1 MKRTVSVG
9 AAILMVA
16 CGDNVA
22 PNLASLELVPSSSIH
37 FPAIGDTVVLSL
49 SGTDED
55 GRSVAPSSLRF
66 ASRNPSVARVNQA
79 GRIEST
85 GNGSTYIVVQV
96 ANLEDSVSVTVLQA
110 RDSLVLG
117 VPAVGRIVSL
127 PADTAF
133 PLVCRA
139 YDTTGDLLVLP
150 TSVISRSGRI
160 SGGSCGTLTVTAS
173 GHDTLDVTAGS
184 YHASLPVV
192 IAVRPRL
199 LSDPS
204 LPLDVDSLPDGLIPW
219 APTLVKNG
227 SGEFNLYFAGYRDAA
242 GHLGGRRGDL
252 HRLVSPDGV
261 HYRYDGV
268 ALERDAFP
276 CSPRGTGIENVAI
289 VPQDDGTGW
298 RMFLAAG
305 SNECDGWQ
313 VFSALSDDEDQW
325 SFEPGIRIPNGTSPR
340 WPSGEGMSLERLPS
354 GEWRMLVGSYE
365 HITPAEDRFQIT
377 QWTSA
382 DQVTWTYG
390 GPVLTTRQVGPGA
403 RRSVYSPSVTDI
415 APGLK
420 RMFFTGDDLDAP
432 GGASRIYSAVSVDGV
447 QWEVEG
453 IVLEGGRVDYFY
465 STMTDGLLVFIR
477 SVSGVHELGLVRVE
491 SR

>member
-1 MKRTVSVG
+1 M
-9 AAILMVA
+9 MA

-22 PNLASLELVPSSSIH
+22 PNLASLELVPSSPIH
-37 FPAIGDTVVLSL
+37 FAAVGDTVILSV
-49 SGTDED
+49 SGTDDE
-55 GRSVAPSSLRF
+55 GGAVAPSSLRF
-66 ASRNPSVARVNQA
+66 ASRNPSVARVSQS

-85 GNGSTYIVVQV
+85 GDGSTYIVVQ
-96 ANLEDSVSVTVLQA
+96 ASELADSVSVTVVQA

-117 VPAVGRIVSL
+117 VPAPGKIISL

-139 YDTTGDLLVLP
+139 YDTAGNLLVLP
-150 TSVISRSGRI
+150 TAVSSRSGRI
-160 SGGSCGTLTVTAS
+160 SGASCETLTVTGS
-173 GHDTLDVTAGS
+173 GHDTLEVTAGS

-192 IAVRPRL
+192 VAVRPRL

-227 SGEFNLYFAGYRDAA
+227 SGEFNLYFAGYRNAA

-252 HRLVSPDGV
+252 HRLVSPDGI
-261 HYRYDGV
+261 HFQYDRV
-268 ALERDAFP
+268 VLERDAFP

-289 VPQDDGTGW
+289 GPQDDGSGW

-305 SNECDGWQ
+305 SNECGGWQ
-313 VFSALSDDEDQW
+313 VFSAVSDDEDNW
-325 SFEPGIRIPNGTSPR
+325 IIEPGIRIPNGTSPR
-340 WPSGEGMSLERLPS
+340 WPSGEGMSLEQLPS
-354 GEWRMLVGSYE
+354 GDWRMLVGSYE
-365 HITPAEDRFQIT
+365 RVTPAEDRFQIT
-377 QWTSA
+377 QWTSS
-382 DQVTWTYG
+382 DQVTWSYG
-390 GPVLTTRQVGPGA
+390 GPVLTTRQVGPRA

-420 RMFFTGDDLDAP
+420 RMFFTGDDLDTP

-453 IVLEGGRVDYFY
+453 LVLGGGSVDYFY
-465 STMTDGLLVFIR
+465 STMTDGVLVFIR
-477 SVSGVHELGLVRVE
+477 SVSGAHALGLARVE